1 MDKIQLL
8 PDSVANQ
15 IAAGE
20 VIQRPA
26 SVIKEL
32 VENAVD
38 AGARHISVAVVDAGK
53 SSIQVMDDGT
63 GMSVTDARL
72 AFERHATSKIRK
84 ADDLFSLTTMGF
96 RGEALPSI
104 ASVAQVTLKTRQE
117 TDNIGTLLRI
127 DGGALQM
134 QEPVNCTVGC
144 NFIVENLFYNVPV
157 RRRFLKSNVTEM
169 NNVIAAFQRI
179 VLVYPD
185 IAFSL
190 TSNGQEML
198 NLQPANTHKRIIDV
212 FGKKLNPLLLPIEVE
227 TSLGKIYGFVGKPE
241 AARKKNVQQYFFVN
255 GRYMK
260 HARFH
265 KAVMSSYERLVK
277 QGEQIPYFIYFEI
290 NPEDIDVNIHPTKT
304 EIKFRDES
312 SVWQILSVAVHEAV
326 GKFTTIPSI
335 DFDTEG
341 RPDMPVVNGMEEIH
355 IPTIDFNPQYN
366 PFSPSASSNRKTE
379 RDDNEPRKNNQGQIR
394 ESAFTNHNRGAL
406 SGWEELY
413 NQASQNGDERAMPSL
428 FDNDDFNDIAD
439 GELNR
444 ERTDSKGPQ
453 TTGQAM
459 QTAGA
464 DEMRQDALQ
473 PPLVQEVMPRSNV
486 HYQYKGTYIITSVA
500 SGLMVTHQERAHQR
514 ILFER
519 FMREMQQSKM
529 PSQRLL
535 FPEAVQFPLEQMLA
549 LPSVLP
555 EMEAL
560 GFELTNLGG
569 SSYAINAVPAG
580 LEGVN
585 VSQLVSDMVASATE
599 CAADISRELHSSLAD
614 SMARNAAIVSGQV
627 LSQDEMETMISDL
640 LKCENYRYTPNGQLI
655 CYIIPDPDITKQ
667 F

>member
-117 TDNIGTLLRI
+117 NDNIGTLLRI

-134 QEPVNCTVGC
+134 QEPVNCPAGC

-179 VLVYPD
+179 ALVYPD
-185 IAFSL
+185 IAFTL
-190 TSNGQEML
+190 TSNGQEMM

-212 FGKKLNPLLLPIEVE
+212 FGKKLNAFLLPIEVE

-260 HARFH
+260 HAGFH
-265 KAVMSSYERLVK
+265 KAVMASYERLVK

-304 EIKFRDES
+304 EIKFRDEA

-341 RPDMPVVNGMEEIH
+341 RPDIPVVNGMEEIH

-366 PFSPSASSNRKTE
+366 PFSSSPSARRDTE
-379 RDDNEPRKNNQGQIR
+379 QDDARPRQDKSGQIR
-394 ESAFTNHNRGAL
+394 ESAFTNHNRGAQ
-406 SGWEELY
+406 SGWDELY
-413 NQASQNGDERAMPSL
+413 SQASLNGDERAMPSL
-428 FDNDDFNDIAD
+428 FDNDNFNDIAD
-439 GELNR
+439 GE
-444 ERTDSKGPQ
+444 TH
-453 TTGQAM
+453 
-459 QTAGA
+459 GA
-464 DEMRQDALQ
+464 QVARQDGTDEKADGTRHQ
-473 PPLVQEVMPRSNV
+473 TFAQPLVQEVMPRSNS
-486 HYQYKGTYIITSVA
+486 HYQYKGTCIITSVA
-500 SGLMVTHQERAHQR
+500 SGLMVTHQERAHER

-535 FPEAVQFPLEQMLA
+535 FPEAVQFPLEQMLT

-585 VSQLVSDMVASATE
+585 VAQLVSDMVASATE
-599 CAADISRELHSSLAD
+599 CAADISRELHASLAAT
-614 SMARNAAIVSGQV
+614 MARNAAIASGQV
-627 LSQDEMETMISDL
+627 LSQDEMENIITDL
-640 LKCENYRYTPNGQLI
+640 LKCENCRYTPDGRMI
-655 CYIIPDPDITKQ
+655 CYIIPDSDITR
-667 F
+667 FF

>member
-1 MDKIQLL
+1 
-8 PDSVANQ
+8 
-15 IAAGE
+15 
-20 VIQRPA
+20 
-26 SVIKEL
+26 
-32 VENAVD
+32 
-38 AGARHISVAVVDAGK
+38 
-53 SSIQVMDDGT
+53 
-63 GMSVTDARL
+63 
-72 AFERHATSKIRK
+72 
-84 ADDLFSLTTMGF
+84 
-96 RGEALPSI
+96 
-104 ASVAQVTLKTRQE
+104 
-117 TDNIGTLLRI
+117 
-127 DGGALQM
+127 
-134 QEPVNCTVGC
+134 
-144 NFIVENLFYNVPV
+144 
-157 RRRFLKSNVTEM
+157 
-169 NNVIAAFQRI
+169 
-179 VLVYPD
+179 
-185 IAFSL
+185 
-190 TSNGQEML
+190 
-198 NLQPANTHKRIIDV
+198 
-212 FGKKLNPLLLPIEVE
+212 
-227 TSLGKIYGFVGKPE
+227 
-241 AARKKNVQQYFFVN
+241 
-255 GRYMK
+255 
-260 HARFH
+260 
-265 KAVMSSYERLVK
+265 
-277 QGEQIPYFIYFEI
+277 
-290 NPEDIDVNIHPTKT
+290 
-304 EIKFRDES
+304 
-312 SVWQILSVAVHEAV
+312 
-326 GKFTTIPSI
+326 
-335 DFDTEG
+335 
-341 RPDMPVVNGMEEIH
+341 
-355 IPTIDFNPQYN
+355 
-366 PFSPSASSNRKTE
+366 
-379 RDDNEPRKNNQGQIR
+379 
-394 ESAFTNHNRGAL
+394 
-406 SGWEELY
+406 
-413 NQASQNGDERAMPSL
+413 MPSL

-453 TTGQAM
+453 VAGQAM

-599 CAADISRELHSSLAD
+599 CASDISRELHSSLAD